1 MGDLGIGLSYDTRP
15 TETPMTDDTINPNA
29 HLERALRHRQ
39 AMATR
44 WANLAIGV
52 ERGTARLN
60 DRRYMGKVNRA
71 GGHALRLQ
79 RLAVEMVAPPARG
92 PLQLGQ
98 RLGQSTT
105 KWLAFLIG
113 GIESRQFGGDRIG
126 DPAGGTA
133 AGRRGGGAAG
143 RRGGG
148 DTATAPRQARPAPLP
163 RSAPRGAK
171 KRARTAAVRK
181 PARQPARPRR

>member
-1 MGDLGIGLSYDTRP
+1 
-15 TETPMTDDTINPNA
+15 MTDDTINPNA

-92 PLQLGQ
+92 LLQLGQ
-98 RLGQSTT
+98 RLGQSTA
-105 KWLAFLIG
+105 KCLAFLIG

-143 RRGGG
+143 RRAYRHSPKASATSV
-148 DTATAPRQARPAPLP
+148 TATIRTERRQKKGTNSGSPKASKAAR
-163 RSAPRGAK
+163 K
-171 KRARTAAVRK
+171 TAAVIVTPYRFPK
-181 PARQPARPRR
+181 NCRISSASAR

>member
-1 MGDLGIGLSYDTRP
+1 
-15 TETPMTDDTINPNA
+15 MTDDTINPNA

-52 ERGTARLN
+52 ERGTARLS

-71 GGHALRLQ
+71 GSHALRLQ

-92 PLQLGQ
+92 PPELGQ
-98 RLGQSTT
+98 RLGQSTA
-105 KWLAFLIG
+105 KCLAFLIG

-133 AGRRGGGAAG
+133 AR

>member
-1 MGDLGIGLSYDTRP
+1 
-15 TETPMTDDTINPNA
+15 MTDDTINPNA

-92 PLQLGQ
+92 LLQLGQ
-98 RLGQSTT
+98 RLGQSTA
-105 KWLAFLIG
+105 KCLAFLIG

-143 RRGGG
+143 RRGYRHSPQASA
-148 DTATAPRQARPAPLP
+148 TSATAAIRTERGQKKGTNSGSPKASKAAR
-163 RSAPRGAK
+163 K
-171 KRARTAAVRK
+171 TAAVIVTPYRFPK
-181 PARQPARPRR
+181 NCRISSASAR

>member
-1 MGDLGIGLSYDTRP
+1 
-15 TETPMTDDTINPNA
+15 MTDDTINPNA

-92 PLQLGQ
+92 LLQLGQ
-98 RLGQSTT
+98 RLGQSTA
-105 KWLAFLIG
+105 KCLAFLIG

-126 DPAGGTA
+126 DPAGG
-133 AGRRGGGAAG
+133 GAAG
-143 RRGGG
+143 RRGYRHSPQASA
-148 DTATAPRQARPAPLP
+148 TSATAAIRTERGQKKGTNSGSPKASKAAR
-163 RSAPRGAK
+163 K
-171 KRARTAAVRK
+171 TAAVIVTPYRFPK
-181 PARQPARPRR
+181 NCRISSASAR